1 MKILVI
7 SQYFF
12 PENFRINDLCYGLSE
27 MGHKVT
33 VLTAKPNYPG
43 GKFFKGY
50 SLFNNNFEQKNGI
63 DIYRSLIIPRGNSSG
78 ISLFINYIS
87 FVFFGIFR
95 ILTIRGKF
103 DKIFIYA
110 PSPITVGF
118 LGVFASFIFKAKSYL
133 WVHDLWP
140 ESVKDAGGIN
150 NSIILE
156 IINFMTKTIYYFT
169 DSILV
174 QSPSFK
180 EYIINQGVNKSKLIY
195 YPYYAENFYKKVT
208 PPKKIKLLFPEGLNI
223 LFAGNIGVAQS
234 FDTILHSAKILA
246 ESINNFTFIILGEGR
261 DKKRIQEEI
270 KKMKIE
276 KHFNFLGSHPPEEM
290 SNYFACADAL
300 LVSLRD
306 TKIFS
311 YTIPGKLQ
319 SYLACGRP
327 IIASLNGIGAKIID
341 DSQCGFISRSEDPT
355 GLADSILSLNKL
367 NEQQKERL
375 GNNAIDY
382 YEKEFERTHLLNRL
396 INIFEE

>member
-1 MKILVI
+1 M
-7 SQYFF
+7 
-12 PENFRINDLCYGLSE
+12 PTRNGLW
-27 MGHKVT
+27 
-33 VLTAKPNYPG
+33 
-43 GKFFKGY
+43 
-50 SLFNNNFEQKNGI
+50 I
-63 DIYRSLIIPRGNSSG
+63 
-78 ISLFINYIS
+78 
-87 FVFFGIFR
+87 
-95 ILTIRGKF
+95 
-103 DKIFIYA
+103 
-110 PSPITVGF
+110 
-118 LGVFASFIFKAKSYL
+118 
-133 WVHDLWP
+133 
-140 ESVKDAGGIN
+140 
-150 NSIILE
+150 
-156 IINFMTKTIYYFT
+156 
-169 DSILV
+169 
-174 QSPSFK
+174 
-180 EYIINQGVNKSKLIY
+180 KSKLIY
-195 YPYYAENFYKKVT
+195 YPYYAESFYKRVT

-341 DSQCGFISRSEDPT
+341 DSQCGFISKSEDSY
-355 GLADSILSLNKL
+355 GLADSILSLNRL
-367 NEQQKERL
+367 NEQQKEIL

-382 YEKEFERTHLLNRL
+382 YEKEY
-396 INIFEE
+396 

>member
-27 MGHKVT
+27 MGHKVS

-43 GKFFKGY
+43 GKFYKGY
-50 SLFNNNFEQKNGI
+50 SFFNNNFEQKNGI
-63 DIYRSLIIPRGNSSG
+63 DIYRSLIIPRRNSSG
-78 ISLFINYIS
+78 IRLFINYIS
-87 FVFFGIFR
+87 FVLFGIFR
-95 ILTIRGKF
+95 VLTIREKF

-118 LGVFASFIFKAKSYL
+118 LGIFASFIFRAKSYL

-150 NSIILE
+150 NRIILE

-180 EYIINQGVNKSKLIY
+180 GYIINQGVVKSKLIY
-195 YPYYAENFYKKVT
+195 YPYYAESFYKRVT

-341 DSQCGFISRSEDPT
+341 DSQCGFISKSEDSY
-355 GLADSILSLNKL
+355 GLADSILSLNRL
-367 NEQQKERL
+367 NEQQKEIL

-382 YEKEFERTHLLNRL
+382 YEKEFQRTHLLNRL
-396 INIFEE
+396 VNIFEE